1 MRTASIEVNGR
12 TYLTCLSTR
21 VLMALEERGGDAD
34 AELRRVLEGGK
45 LADLFWLLAQMIDA
59 GSRYARHEGLDD
71 PGTLTFDQLVDLM
84 GPDDYQRMNAAV
96 AETVK
101 AGTQPT
107 VEVRPAPG
115 KNADASQAAG

>member
-1 MRTASIEVNGR
+1 MRTASIEVNSR

-34 AELRRVLEGGK
+34 AELRRILEGGR

-101 AGTQPT
+101 AGTRPT
-107 VEVRPAPG
+107 VEVRPASG
-115 KNADASQAAG
+115 KNADASQTAG